1 MRLAIATVTVLALG
15 SLAAAQHQQGHTPY
29 AGLQNRAVKA
39 LSEQQVSDLRA
50 GRGMSLALAAELNGY
65 PGPLHV
71 LELADQLELSA
82 ALRERVRLLY
92 DEMKAEA
99 VPVGETLVA
108 YESELDR
115 AFAERTISPDS
126 LAALTAQIGG
136 TQGRLRAIHLKYHLI
151 WLIYSPRI
159 NANDTP
165 SCAAIGDNGVKRQGP
180 IDWLQDSAGCSCPFH
195 ERRLDGGL
203 APDALAPEL
212 GLAHIF
218 GYSAFG
224 SQAVTLRLA
233 ALEPSALNCPSV
245 VGKGIVRTSI

>member
-29 AGLQNRAVKA
+29 TGLQNRAVKA

-71 LELADQLELSA
+71 LELADQLELNA
-82 ALRERVRLLY
+82 ALRELVRLLY

-99 VPVGETLVA
+99 VPMGETLVA

-115 AFAERTISPDS
+115 AFAERTISPHS
-126 LAALTAQIGG
+126 LAALTGQIGE

-151 WLIYSPRI
+151 MADLLSPHQ
-159 NANDTP
+159 
-165 SCAAIGDNGVKRQGP
+165 RQRY
-180 IDWLQDSAGCSCPFH
+180 A
-195 ERRLDGGL
+195 
-203 APDALAPEL
+203 EL
-212 GLAHIF
+212 R
-218 GYSAFG
+218 GY
-224 SQAVTLRLA
+224 R
-233 ALEPSALNCPSV
+233 
-245 VGKGIVRTSI
+245 